1 MQVKGSAGIY
11 DSLSQLAKG
20 QTIEDYNC
28 DFCKKR
34 TNVVRRQLLADTP
47 NTLIVH
53 LQRIVFSFDTL
64 QNDKV
69 NARFEFPT
77 VLNLKDYSFKERM
90 TQEQLDVKDF
100 NADERDDLS
109 KLMEIDDD
117 EYIYR
122 LVGVNVHVG
131 TADHGHYYSLI
142 DLKRGAAELDP
153 TIKDEQ
159 GNTKLAEWAAVD
171 KDSWKVFDDS
181 VVRHFNFEKD
191 LKAEAFGESGG
202 GNE

>member
-1 MQVKGSAGIY
+1 M
-11 DSLSQLAKG
+11 
-20 QTIEDYNC
+20 
-28 DFCKKR
+28 
-34 TNVVRRQLLADTP
+34 ADTP

-77 VLNLKDYSFKERM
+77 LLNLKDYSFKERM

-100 NADERDDLS
+100 KAEEDVELS

-117 EYIYR
+117 EYLYR

-142 DLKRGAAELDP
+142 DLRRGAAEPDP
-153 TIKDEQ
+153 TIQDEQ
-159 GNTKLAEWAAVD
+159 GNTKYAEWADVARD
-171 KDSWKVFDDS
+171 QWKVFDDS
-181 VVRHFNFEKD
+181 TVRPFDFVKD
-191 LKAEAFGESGG
+191 LKAEAFGESP
-202 GNE
+202 